1 MQKNTGYVGGFA
13 AFNNGTIENSYSYIK
28 LNAKKQ
34 MSAGFAGENAGIIR
48 KSLAMCKINKTM
60 TGGFSGNNN
69 AEDSC
74 YFFHSEKEG
83 SKKLQ
88 KLCDPHHGQRLK
100 TVQSEKEAQELGF
113 DTEVVWE
120 YTGAEPLLRF
130 QAEHWFYEVAQSTTT
145 AEDIVKISTPEE
157 LFDLAKNI
165 NEGNR
170 ALASAYIQLVN
181 DIDLGGREWTPIG
194 RERTLPFHGVFDGA
208 GYTVKNFVI
217 KSKETENKGFF
228 GFLNGEVYNLTVDCH
243 IKGGNV
249 AGGIAAIC
257 EADAVIGCC
266 AAIIELSGK
275 KGSYGGLAGRNSG
288 RIFHSYAAG
297 KITFLVIPWIFGLP
311 VLLLLLFLLFFTK
324 NPIILPSFAPVPYD
338 PDQDP
343 IPGETIE
350 PNADGNFASFQ
361 FEEHIDVDLATGLC
375 KFGFKN
381 PGNSNHNIVI
391 QLQFTDEQAIRI
403 MGSTGRSEEDQK
415 KLDDNPDYD
424 PAVNRM
430 IIAESGAIQIGY
442 QLENLRLVEQPNGA
456 AIPPGEYNAI
466 VYLMFYDIETNER
479 AMLESQLPVVISVH

>member
-1 MQKNTGYVGGFA
+1 MQKNTGYVGGFV
-13 AFNNGTIENSYSYIK
+13 AFNNGNIENSYSYIK
-28 LNAKKQ
+28 LNTKKQ
-34 MSAGFAGENAGIIR
+34 MSAGFAGENAGVIR
-48 KSLAMCKINKTM
+48 KSLSMCKINKTM
-60 TGGFSGNNN
+60 TGGFTGNNN
-69 AEDSC
+69 AEDFC
-74 YFFHSEKEG
+74 YFLHSEKEG

-88 KLCDPHHGQRLK
+88 KLCDPHLGQRLK
-100 TVQSEKEAQELGF
+100 TVQSEKEAQELGL

-130 QAEHWFYEVAQSTTT
+130 QAEHWLYDVTPITKAVA
-145 AEDIVKISTPEE
+145 DIVRISTPED
-157 LFDLAKNI
+157 LLDLAKKI
-165 NEGNR
+165 NDGDR
-170 ALASAYIQLVN
+170 TLASAHIQLAN
-181 DIDLGGREWTPIG
+181 DIDLGGREWTPLG
-194 RERTLPFHGVFDGA
+194 RERTLPFYGLFDGA

-217 KSKETENKGFF
+217 KSKKIENKGFF
-228 GFLNGEVYNLTVDCH
+228 GFLHGEVYNLTVDCN

-257 EADAVIGCC
+257 ETDAVIGCC
-266 AAIIELSGK
+266 AAIINISGK
-275 KGSYGGLAGRNSG
+275 KGNYGGLAGRNSG

-311 VLLLLLFLLFFTK
+311 VLLLLLFLLYPNQNT
-324 NPIILPSFAPVPYD
+324 NILPSFAPVPYD

-343 IPGETIE
+343 IPGEIIE

-361 FEEHIDVDLATGLC
+361 FEEQIDVDLATGLC

-403 MGSTGRSEEDQK
+403 MGSTGRTEEDQK

-424 PAVNRM
+424 PTVNRM
-430 IIAESGAIQIGY
+430 NIAESGAIQIGY

-466 VYLMFYDIETNER
+466 VYLVFYDIETNER

>member
-1 MQKNTGYVGGFA
+1 M
-13 AFNNGTIENSYSYIK
+13 
-28 LNAKKQ
+28 
-34 MSAGFAGENAGIIR
+34 
-48 KSLAMCKINKTM
+48 
-60 TGGFSGNNN
+60 
-69 AEDSC
+69 
-74 YFFHSEKEG
+74 
-83 SKKLQ
+83 
-88 KLCDPHHGQRLK
+88 
-100 TVQSEKEAQELGF
+100 
-113 DTEVVWE
+113 
-120 YTGAEPLLRF
+120 
-130 QAEHWFYEVAQSTTT
+130 
-145 AEDIVKISTPEE
+145 
-157 LFDLAKNI
+157 
-165 NEGNR
+165 
-170 ALASAYIQLVN
+170 
-181 DIDLGGREWTPIG
+181 
-194 RERTLPFHGVFDGA
+194 
-208 GYTVKNFVI
+208 
-217 KSKETENKGFF
+217 
-228 GFLNGEVYNLTVDCH
+228 
-243 IKGGNV
+243 
-249 AGGIAAIC
+249 
-257 EADAVIGCC
+257 
-266 AAIIELSGK
+266 
-275 KGSYGGLAGRNSG
+275 
-288 RIFHSYAAG
+288 
-297 KITFLVIPWIFGLP
+297 P
-311 VLLLLLFLLFFTK
+311 VLLLLLFLLFFIK